1 MMNKMISNRSPSSLM
16 FRSIGLL
23 AVLWCAFAFF
33 SPALAQMVPSSEP
46 AATGIEIPEDLTQQQ
61 ARDLI
66 ARLSDE
72 EVREIVIRQLDKLAA
87 ESEQKA
93 DPAVY
98 ISHLQTGSK
107 VAKNTFRRILTAD
120 HKIGALP
127 SMIWRELTENGRVSG
142 WALLLQL
149 IALMAAGVIAEG
161 LARRLLSQAGSRRSG
176 NTVTWQTIQPGLLR
190 NNKR

>member
-1 MMNKMISNRSPSSLM
+1 M

-23 AVLWCAFAFF
+23 AVLWCAFAFPP
-33 SPALAQMVPSSEP
+33 PALAQMVPSSEP

-98 ISHLQTGSK
+98 VSQLQT
-107 VAKNTFRRILTAD
+107 
-120 HKIGALP
+120 
-127 SMIWRELTENGRVSG
+127 
-142 WALLLQL
+142 
-149 IALMAAGVIAEG
+149 
-161 LARRLLSQAGSRRSG
+161 
-176 NTVTWQTIQPGLLR
+176 
-190 NNKR
+190 